1 MHAMETKWRSGI
13 FKSNLH
19 PTLILTEVEP
29 NSHKIALKDP
39 KWLDVMTI
47 EYKAWQPI
55 KLGP

>member
-1 MHAMETKWRSGI
+1 METEWRSGI
-13 FKSNLH
+13 FKPNLH

-29 NSHKIALKDP
+29 NYHKIALKDP

-47 EYKAWQPI
+47 EYKVWQPI